1 MTQSTAAE
9 SRRAGLGRYRLLE
22 ILSTSFFGPRYRA
35 VYAGPE
41 SDAPHALR
49 HIEAPLALRHVEAP
63 LALRHVEAPL
73 ALRHVE
79 APLALRLVEADAPY
93 LLESFVRA
101 IGAVRHVEH
110 PAVLHPLHMV
120 RAGTRLGIVTR
131 HVEGVTLA
139 KLLND
144 ASSRDE
150 PIPPAIAMRIL
161 SDVLDGLLALR
172 HPGRGLL
179 HLESS
184 YGGVTPDSI
193 HVGFDGQT
201 RYLDAG
207 VASAAARQPR
217 WSHEAAALAYTAPE
231 QTGADTHFDAV
242 SDNFSLGV
250 VLWELLTL
258 RPLFGANTAAETLQR
273 VHQAPIPRVQRQQF
287 VRGEPIAFSLA
298 QVVAQALRRDPGQRF
313 ASYDEFAIA
322 LNAAGTAASRSS
334 VGALARRSLP
344 AALQDQAI
352 EAGSGSRVRVSV
364 PSPAREPTG
373 PIAVDDP
380 QAELDFEPPT
390 ARILELPR
398 DDFWPASAAWVPP
411 DVPESTEKITA
422 FPIGD
427 LLRVPQS
434 GRRSIWSLGAA
445 CVAVIALA
453 VLFWKTTSSAPPPR
467 AAAGRPPA
475 AVATDSLERTP
486 RARPAQAPAAGAAS
500 LPTRTPAPVPL
511 GGTSDRLGAEARSR
525 VRPPTLPT
533 TAVTAPAPATP
544 RFHRSPKAPQGNGA
558 AAGGPK
564 VQSAPFIPDDI

>member
-1 MTQSTAAE
+1 
-9 SRRAGLGRYRLLE
+9 LLE

-41 SDAPHALR
+41 SVSPPAER
-49 HIEAPLALRHVEAP
+49 Q
-63 LALRHVEAPL
+63 
-73 ALRHVE
+73 VE

-93 LLESFVRA
+93 LLEGFVRA

-110 PAVLHPLHMV
+110 PAVLHPLQMV

-139 KLLND
+139 QLLND

-161 SDVLDGLLALR
+161 SDVLDGLQALR

-179 HLESS
+179 QLESS

-193 HVGFDGQT
+193 HVGLDGQT

-207 VASAAARQPR
+207 IASAAARQPR

-231 QTGADTHFDAV
+231 QTGADPKFDAI

-258 RPLFGANTAAETLQR
+258 RPLFGANTPAETLQR
-273 VHQAPIPRVQRQQF
+273 VHQAAIPRVQRQQF

-298 QVVAQALRRDPGQRF
+298 QVVAQALRRDPSQRF
-313 ASYDEFAIA
+313 ATYEEFAIA
-322 LNAAGTAASRSS
+322 LNAAGTAASRSG
-334 VGALARRSLP
+334 VGELARRSLP
-344 AALQDQAI
+344 GSGQDQAVD
-352 EAGSGSRVRVSV
+352 AGSGSRVRVSV
-364 PSPAREPTG
+364 PSPARESAR
-373 PIAVDDP
+373 PIAADD
-380 QAELDFEPPT
+380 QSAEAGADLDFEPPT
-390 ARILELPR
+390 ARIPELPR
-398 DDFWPASAAWVPP
+398 DDCWPASAAWVPP

-434 GRRSIWSLGAA
+434 GRRSVWSVGAA
-445 CVAVIALA
+445 CVAVLGL
-453 VLFWKTTSSAPPPR
+453 VLLFWKTTGNAPPPR

-475 AVATDSLERTP
+475 AVATDALERTP
-486 RARPAQAPAAGAAS
+486 RASQAQGQAAGAAS
-500 LPTRTPAPVPL
+500 LPTHAPAIAPPGVASDRPGAKPGSEVTPPAPPNRAA
-511 GGTSDRLGAEARSR
+511 S
-525 VRPPTLPT
+525 T
-533 TAVTAPAPATP
+533 TPSTAPAPAAT
-544 RFHRSPKAPQGNGA
+544 RFHRLPKPPRVNGA
-558 AAGGPK
+558 AAGGTQ